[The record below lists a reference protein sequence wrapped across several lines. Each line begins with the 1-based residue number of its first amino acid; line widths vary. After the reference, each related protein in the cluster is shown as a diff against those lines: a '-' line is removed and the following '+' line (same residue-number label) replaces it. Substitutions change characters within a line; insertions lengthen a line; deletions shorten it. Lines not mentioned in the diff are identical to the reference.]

1 MQDVLRVE
9 DGVSIN
15 LDWDNY
21 ETRVV
26 FKEGK

>member
-15 LDWDNY
+15 LDWGNY